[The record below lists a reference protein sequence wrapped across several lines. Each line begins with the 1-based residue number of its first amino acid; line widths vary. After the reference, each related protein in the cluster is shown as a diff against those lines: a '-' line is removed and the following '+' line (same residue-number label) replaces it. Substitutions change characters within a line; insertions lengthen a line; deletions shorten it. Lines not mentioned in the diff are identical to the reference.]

1 MDDRPGVTRSRQT
14 ARAVIARVN
23 PAKGMTFDA
32 SMCKYRAVP
41 AVAAALGYTVLTAE
55 DERDPNAP
63 PGWNLFWTDLSVS
76 HQRVAALLPLQKV
89 NHFADMTTLCNKAT
103 CASVL
108 KRVSRSFPLEYNF
121 YPRSWKLPK
130 EAAALRKLMLSPEA
144 PRVLI
149 VKPNRGCQGV
159 DISIC
164 CTNDELDTARQE
176 MGQQCVAQEYVD
188 KPLLLDGYKFDLRIY
203 VCVTCCSPL
212 RVHLYREG
220 IARLCTEKYEAPSAG
235 GPAMMAPPAA
245 AASQSPRSSAHRP
258 MSAISAAKAAGRVA
272 AKTTGKADAKGSAS
286 SSGSGASSSRN
297 ESGSGV
303 FTARVHR
310 NECGSS
316 AIAQAGM
323 EGVSPSGSAA
333 AGAPAA
339 AASDGASSS
348 GAGVFTARVHSSS
361 GAGVRAP
368 KTASKVTAAAAATD
382 WRYRHLTNYAINKTH
397 PDFVVGGE
405 DGSSKR
411 LLTELLDTLRRD
423 GFDVDMLWGEVQ
435 QLVVKTLIAVQPHI
449 AHSYTSCRP
458 ATDTHPFSCFE
469 LLGLDLLIDESGR
482 PWLLEVNHSPSL
494 ATDTPL
500 DRELKSR
507 LLSDTI
513 RLCSFSAAEARLVA
527 RAAERRDAAPAA
539 IPKLRPIAEPRS
551 AEPGSSVRSR
561 RLSADGGISTL
572 RARLEVARERSRS
585 ATSATSGFSS
595 VAASFG
601 FGARG
606 LETRLG
612 MPGVK
617 QQLVQQGLAERRQQA
632 ELTQAELLRL
642 REEYEAANSSSFE
655 LIFPAPHEKL
665 QSLYEMLLNAS
676 LRAYIEESP
685 VNFNGG
691 ARVPIPPLLPPD
703 AGADW
708 WSMIKLGRVGERILQ
723 MGSDAPSAIARSA
736 QRDAVASRTARP
748 GGEREQS
755 RPTGAPTADEEDGVD
770 GDDASAGR

>member
-1 MDDRPGVTRSRQT
+1 MDDLGMTRSRQ

-55 DERDPNAP
+55 DERDSNAP

-103 CASVL
+103 CAGVL

-245 AASQSPRSSAHRP
+245 AASQSPRSSANRP
-258 MSAISAAKAAGRVA
+258 ISAKTVGKVAAKA
-272 AKTTGKADAKGSAS
+272 TCKADAKGSGS
-286 SSGSGASSSRN
+286 ISGSGASSS
-297 ESGSGV
+297 SIDS
-303 FTARVHR
+303 
-310 NECGSS
+310 GSS
-316 AIAQAGM
+316 AFAQAGI
-323 EGVSPSGSAA
+323 EGVSPPGSAA

-339 AASDGASSS
+339 AASDG
-348 GAGVFTARVHSSS
+348 GSSS

-368 KTASKVTAAAAATD
+368 KTAPKVTAAAAAPD

-397 PDFVVGGE
+397 PDFVAGGE

-411 LLTELLDTLRRD
+411 LLTELLDKLRRD

-539 IPKLRPIAEPRS
+539 IPKLRPV

-561 RLSADGGISTL
+561 RLSTDGGISTL

-585 ATSATSGFSS
+585 ATSATSATSGFSS

-601 FGARG
+601 LGARG

-632 ELTQAELLRL
+632 EMTQAELLRL
-642 REEYEAANSSSFE
+642 REEYEAANSSEFE
-655 LIFPAPHEKL
+655 LIFPAPLEKL

-708 WSMIKLGRVGERILQ
+708 WSMIKLGRAGERILQ
-723 MGSDAPSAIARSA
+723 MGSDAPSAIARSS
-736 QRDAVASRTARP
+736 QRDAVAPRTARL
-748 GGEREQS
+748 GEREHD
-755 RPTGAPTADEEDGVD
+755 RPTGAPPADEADGVD